1 MSGTAVRH
9 HDVAEDR
16 ALPEPFSPG
25 YFSDTVWEVFVPA
38 SGRKTRL
45 DWAAILDDGTLLTA
59 QKNSQLLEATKFALL
74 LEAQGKGV
82 SRACRGS
89 TLVGH
94 FVQYIT
100 LLRWMSTRDLRSFGK
115 LSVAHA
121 IGYRNH
127 VQHRPLLQ
135 TGRRSKGDTSRRK
148 VLKNR
153 MTSRAQENWLTAV
166 KRLMALQ
173 AHMGD
178 LGTPFSEQERLELDA
193 YLRIDVQTE
202 RATPRI
208 PDETFRKLMGAAI
221 DWIVID
227 APRVSRLAAVFLAWR
242 EERRERKAWSSW
254 RAYQEFASSRLPD
267 ETVSLDGES
276 RHLSTITHSDFGR
289 LMTLTR
295 GACFAV
301 IAGLV
306 GMRAS
311 EILSLEVGC
320 ISAMPLANGLRVL
333 ELSGVLFKTAAHAAG
348 MPAKWVA
355 GYDEETNPVR
365 AATRVLEQLPR
376 TSGTSKLFASFYE
389 QRVWNRQQVTAS
401 IIRLDI
407 NTFAEAAGAGDW
419 AFSAHQFR
427 KTFARFVALSSVS
440 SVFAL
445 MRHFKHASILMT
457 EQYLPTDPE
466 LLNDIFEASE
476 SLIAERLD
484 SVYGASRLGGI
495 AGKRIVANNLPY
507 RGESNAG
514 VRRRLVSA
522 TLRDPTAFFKLTPSG
537 ICIFEAKRARCEGDV
552 ENVGLDICVG
562 CWNFAVHHDNLP
574 AWIERVSLLTSAI
587 EEQTAIGF
595 VSIDLNRQLRQAEE
609 VVGLITGRDG
619 SPTKA

>member
-1 MSGTAVRH
+1 MSGTAARH

-25 YFSDTVWEVFVPA
+25 KFSDTVWEVFVPA
-38 SGRKTRL
+38 AGRKTRL

-59 QKNSQLLEATKFALL
+59 QKNSQLLEGTKIALL
-74 LEAQGKGV
+74 LEARGKGV
-82 SRACRGS
+82 GRACRGS
-89 TLVGH
+89 TLAGR
-94 FVQYIT
+94 FTQYIT
-100 LLRWMSTRDLRSFGK
+100 LLRWMSTRNLRSFEK

-127 VQHRPLLQ
+127 VQHRALLQ
-135 TGRRSKGDTSRRK
+135 CGRRSKNDTSRRK

-153 MTSRAQENWLTAV
+153 LSSRTQENWLMAV
-166 KRLMALQ
+166 KRLVALQ
-173 AHMGD
+173 DHMGG
-178 LGTPFSEQERLELDA
+178 LGTAFSEQERLELDV
-193 YLRIDVQTE
+193 YLRVNVQTE

-227 APRVSRLAAVFLAWR
+227 APKVLRLAAVFLAWR
-242 EERRERKAWSSW
+242 QHRRNRKARRSW
-254 RAYQEFASSRLPD
+254 RAYQEFASSLLPD
-267 ETVSLDGES
+267 EAIPLDGEP
-276 RHLSTITHSDFGR
+276 RHLSTITHSEFGR

-306 GMRAS
+306 GMRVS
-311 EILSLEVGC
+311 EILSLEIGC
-320 ISAMPLANGLRVL
+320 IGAMTLANGLGIV
-333 ELSGVLFKTAAHAAG
+333 ELSGVLFKTSAHAAG
-348 MPAKWVA
+348 VPAKWVA
-355 GYDEETNPVR
+355 GYREETNPVSV
-365 AATRVLEQLPR
+365 AIQVLEQLPR

-389 QRVWNRQQVTAS
+389 QSVWKRQQIHAS
-401 IIRLDI
+401 NVRHDI

-419 AFSAHQFR
+419 VFSPHQFR

-445 MRHFKHASILMT
+445 MRHFKHASILLT
-457 EQYLPTDPE
+457 ERYLPTDPE

-514 VRRRLVSA
+514 VRRRLVST
-522 TLRDPTAFFKLTPSG
+522 TLRDPTAFFKLAPSG

-552 ENVGLDICVG
+552 ENVGLDTCVG
-562 CWNFAVHHDNLP
+562 CWNFAVHRENLP
-574 AWIERVSLLTSAI
+574 AWIERVSLSRRPSMSKQRSA
-587 EEQTAIGF
+587 
-595 VSIDLNRQLRQAEE
+595 L
-609 VVGLITGRDG
+609 
-619 SPTKA
+619 